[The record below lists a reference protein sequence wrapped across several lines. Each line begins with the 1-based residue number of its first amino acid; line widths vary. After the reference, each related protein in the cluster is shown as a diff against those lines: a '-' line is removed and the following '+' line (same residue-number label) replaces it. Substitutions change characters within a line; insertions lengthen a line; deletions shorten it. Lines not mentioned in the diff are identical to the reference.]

1 MYTEI
6 STSEI
11 AVIVVCWLLRKKKT
25 RAGSKWLAEVY
36 QSTIKEIPIL

>member
-11 AVIVVCWLLRKKKT
+11 AVIVVCSLLRKKKT
-25 RAGSKWLAEVY
+25 RAGSIWLAEVY